1 MTPAKTP
8 AGTGHH
14 IPLDMVEA
22 ALVSAR
28 MRRQNGGRT
37 CALAVMTAAPLLQP
51 DCSHAN
57 RLRLR
62 EEAMRL
68 PARPAMCWPLE
79 RGHVAALI
87 ARTRLNHGLDEV
99 RKTWGAG
106 LRALLAENRHVLKG
120 GQP

>member
-1 MTPAKTP
+1 MAQQFTQ

-28 MRRQNGGRT
+28 MRRRNGGRT
-37 CALAVMTAAPLLQP
+37 CALAAMTAAPLLQP
-51 DCSHAN
+51 DCSHPN

-62 EEAMRL
+62 DEAMRL
-68 PARPAMCWPLE
+68 AARPAMCSPME

-87 ARTRLNHGLDEV
+87 ARTRLYHGLDEV
-99 RKTWGAG
+99 RKTWGSG
-106 LRALLAENRHVLKG
+106 LRALLAENRYVLNG